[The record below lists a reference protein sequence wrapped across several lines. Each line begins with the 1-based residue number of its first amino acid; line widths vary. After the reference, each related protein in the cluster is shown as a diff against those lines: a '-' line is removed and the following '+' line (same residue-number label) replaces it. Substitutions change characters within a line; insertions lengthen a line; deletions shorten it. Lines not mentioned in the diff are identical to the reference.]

1 MALERKYITINGCK
15 WAYLHRGEEHKDKPP
30 VFILHGVL
38 SYADYF
44 AKIADQL
51 STDFEVY
58 VPDLPGFGFSQTP
71 SINDLFHVTKE
82 FVNFVK
88 TLGYSKAYFYGN
100 SMGGSLLLALGILSP
115 EIIIKTYIHSPY
127 WRKDGINYRLLE
139 RFEIGLTYLPQAVIK
154 RLANKT
160 SLKILLKLAEYLRPD
175 MKSLLNYNKDMILEC
190 LHNSDLIA
198 MKEIFY
204 SVDKHDFENTLHQ
217 SFPDTILV
225 WGENDRTIPYRETN
239 ALKQLIRKPICV
251 VVGEDHELVMDS
263 PQKIVEVIK
272 CDINQ
277 KKRISSADFYWI

>member
-71 SINDLFHVTKE
+71 SKNDLFHVTKE
-82 FVNFVK
+82 FVSFVK
-88 TLGYSKAYFYGN
+88 ALGYSKAYFYGN

-160 SLKILLKLAEYLRPD
+160 NLKILLKLAEYLRPD

-204 SVDKHDFENTLHQ
+204 SVDKHDFENTLHA
-217 SFPDTILV
+217 SFPETILI

-239 ALKQLIRKPICV
+239 ALKQLICKPICV

>member
-1 MALERKYITINGCK
+1 MALDRKYITINGYK
-15 WAYLHRGEEHKDKPP
+15 WAYLHRGEVHKDKPP
-30 VFILHGVL
+30 IFILHGVL

-58 VPDLPGFGFSQTP
+58 VPDLPGFGFSQAP
-71 SINDLFHVTKE
+71 SKNDLFHVTRE
-82 FVNFVK
+82 FVSFVRA
-88 TLGYSKAYFYGN
+88 LGYTKAYFYGN
-100 SMGGSLLLALGILSP
+100 SMGGSLLLALGILNP

-154 RLANKT
+154 RLANMT
-160 SLKILLKLAEYLRPD
+160 NLRILLKLAEYLRPD

-190 LHNSDLIA
+190 LHNSDLVA

-204 SVDKHDFENTLHQ
+204 SVDKQDFENTLQ
-217 SFPDTILV
+217 ASFPETILI

-263 PQKIVEVIK
+263 PQKIVAVIK
-272 CDINQ
+272 SDITKQ
-277 KKRISSADFYWI
+277 KRISSAHFYWI